1 MATAVHVHV
10 VSVMHTPPPFSHTQ
24 QEMVTSG
31 TIPQFAKEIA
41 EVAEGG
47 EMVRKEGG

>member
-10 VSVMHTPPPFSHTQ
+10 VSVMHPTFSHMQ
-24 QEMVTSG
+24 QEIVTSG
-31 TIPQFAKEIA
+31 IILQFAEEIA